1 MHSLSPRF
9 RDTKCQ
15 WEKGVV
21 CERIGR
27 CEEGD
32 NDESD
37 SSEGEGEGRFDVDHF
52 DPVNRNRNG
61 IERGSSGGG
70 ADSLGKIL

>member
-1 MHSLSPRF
+1 M
-9 RDTKCQ
+9 
-15 WEKGVV
+15 V

-32 NDESD
+32 DEDESD
-37 SSEGEGEGRFDVDHF
+37 SDEEEGRFAVDHF

-61 IERGSSGGG
+61 IERGSNGRPN
-70 ADSLGKIL
+70 SLGEIHILYWFITCG